1 MDSEVRKKIKRLS
14 ALEKRLAELKQPR
27 ARQRIEREIEQLLGF
42 QHDRRGVA
50 RCRRDGCD
58 FQSWGWGLQA
68 HYWETGH

>member
-1 MDSEVRKKIKRLS
+1 MKPKVHKKLERLF
-14 ALEKRLAELKQPR
+14 ALQKQLAQLKQPR

-58 FQSWGWGLQA
+58 FQSWGLGLTE